1 MSRDEIIEKLKE
13 IFQLVVHNGVSVD
26 NITEESNIMT
36 DLGVDSV
43 GLIYLAIAVEKTFDV
58 DMSDVTINTFKTI
71 GDVIDFIEKNQQ
83 L

>member
-1 MSRDEIIEKLKE
+1 MSKDEIIEKLKE
-13 IFQLVVHNGVSVD
+13 IFQMVVHNGVSVD
-26 NITEESNIMT
+26 NITEDSLIMT

-71 GDVIDFIEKNQQ
+71 GDVISFIQERA
-83 L
+83 

>member
-13 IFQLVVHNGVSVD
+13 IFQLVVHNGTSVD
-26 NITEESNIMT
+26 NITEDSIIVT

-71 GDVIDFIEKNQQ
+71 GDVINFIEERQ
-83 L
+83 

>member
-13 IFQLVVHNGVSVD
+13 IFQLVVHNGTSVD
-26 NITEESNIMT
+26 NITEDSLIMG

-71 GDVIDFIEKNQQ
+71 GEVIDFIEERQ
-83 L
+83 

>member
-1 MSRDEIIEKLKE
+1 MNRDEIIEKLKE

-26 NITEESNIMT
+26 NITEDSVIMT

-43 GLIYLAIAVEKTFDV
+43 GLIYLAIAVEKTFGV

-71 GDVIDFIEKNQQ
+71 GDVINFIEERA
-83 L
+83 

>member
-71 GDVIDFIEKNQQ
+71 GDVIDFIEKNQ
-83 L
+83 

>member
-1 MSRDEIIEKLKE
+1 MNRDEIIEKLKE

-26 NITEESNIMT
+26 NITEDSLIMT

-43 GLIYLAIAVEKTFDV
+43 GLIYLAIAIEKTFDV

-71 GDVIDFIEKNQQ
+71 GDVINFIEERQ
-83 L
+83 

>member
-26 NITEESNIMT
+26 NITEESVIMT

-71 GDVIDFIEKNQQ
+71 GDVINFIEERQ
-83 L
+83 

>member
-1 MSRDEIIEKLKE
+1 MSKDEIIEKLKE
-13 IFQLVVHNGVSVD
+13 IFQMVVHNGVSVD
-26 NITEESNIMT
+26 NITEDSLIMT

-71 GDVIDFIEKNQQ
+71 GDVINFIQERA
-83 L
+83 

>member
-26 NITEESNIMT
+26 NITEESVIMT

-71 GDVIDFIEKNQQ
+71 GDVIDFIEKNQ
-83 L
+83 